1 MLDSQQTA
9 LVVIDVQGKLART
22 VSDSQQV
29 VSNVE
34 KLIRGANLFELPVI
48 VTEQHPVGLGPTI
61 EVLQELFTNVSMV
74 EKMTFN
80 ACMTPY
86 FVQAM
91 EQAGRRKILICGLEA
106 HICVHQTVW
115 GLLGRDFQVHVASD
129 AVSSRTAWNRNMAI
143 ERMRAQG
150 AVIST
155 TEMALFELMQDAN
168 DDRFREFARIVK

>member
-1 MLDSQQTA
+1 MLDAQQTA

-34 KLIRGANLFELPVI
+34 KLIRGANLFELPVV

-61 EVLQELFTNVSMV
+61 EELQGLFSNVSMV

-86 FVQAM
+86 FVQTM
-91 EQAGRRKILICGLEA
+91 EQTGRRKILICGVEA
-106 HICVHQTVW
+106 HICVHQTVY
-115 GLLGRDFQVHVASD
+115 GLLGRGFQVHLASD

-143 ERMRAQG
+143 ERMRVQG

>member
-1 MLDSQQTA
+1 MLDAQQTA

-22 VSDSQQV
+22 VSDSQKV

-48 VTEQHPVGLGPTI
+48 VTEQHPVGL
-61 EVLQELFTNVSMV
+61 FSNASMV

-86 FVQAM
+86 FVQTM

-106 HICVHQTVW
+106 HICVHQTVY

-129 AVSSRTAWNRNMAI
+129 AISSRTAWNRNMAI
-143 ERMRAQG
+143 ERMRARG

>member
-1 MLDSQQTA
+1 MLDAQQTA

-29 VSNVE
+29 VNNVE
-34 KLIRGANLFELPVI
+34 KLIRGANLFELPVV

-61 EVLQELFTNVSMV
+61 EELQGLFSNVSMV

-86 FVQAM
+86 FVQTM
-91 EQAGRRKILICGLEA
+91 EQTGRRKILICGVEA
-106 HICVHQTVW
+106 HICVHQTVY
-115 GLLGRDFQVHVASD
+115 GLLGRGFQVHLASD

-143 ERMRAQG
+143 ERMRVQG

>member
-1 MLDSQQTA
+1 MLDAQQTA

-22 VSDSQQV
+22 VSDSQKV

-61 EVLQELFTNVSMV
+61 EALQGLFSNVSMV

-86 FVQAM
+86 FVQTM

-106 HICVHQTVW
+106 HICVHQTVY
-115 GLLGRDFQVHVASD
+115 GLLGRGFQVHVASD
-129 AVSSRTAWNRNMAI
+129 AMSSRTAWNRNMAI